1 MCQNVLRDLTGAPA
15 FDYSYKDEPDLFEKL
30 LSYDGCNYMMC
41 TGAEEKGTDE
51 MKEMGLVGDHA
62 YGLIGAKKVIDK
74 DGNEARLVQLRNPWG
89 KFEWKGAWNDN
100 SDCWTP
106 ELKE

>member
-74 DGNEARLVQLRNPWG
+74 DGNEARLV
-89 KFEWKGAWNDN
+89 
-100 SDCWTP
+100 
-106 ELKE
+106 